1 MSQGVA
7 IFRRLTPAPPRTIS
21 SHAMRAVTRV
31 ALLTL
36 CAVPAPAPL
45 AGQGRWIPPQPPC
58 DLPAG
63 HFKVNGGMLYLKTA
77 AEKPSQKDQQL
88 GQARKVLTEAIVQDH
103 QDKNPAAWYYLGR
116 YYFETGDAAG
126 ADTALGR
133 ALALAPKCADDIE
146 GYRREL
152 WAKTVNAG
160 LAAWQEGKEDS
171 ARVLFHLGARLEP
184 ANPKAFAALA
194 GLYASKENDD
204 SALAY
209 YRRTAA
215 VAGSDT
221 AFARD
226 KKDALANAWRLL
238 VRRVQGHPAAQEVP
252 VLAARLDSIARKLPG
267 DSAVLA
273 KLVAASQ
280 SRRARKTTLAPADQ
294 KLFARDSTVRAQAV
308 ERARAV
314 RAATLQQLAA
324 DSTAL
329 ATTFAPAIAALQEYL
344 AAYPDAAD
352 AATWLATLYAQSSR
366 PEAAAAVFDSLA
378 AHARDLDP
386 GELFTTGQRLVGQG
400 FYRAGT
406 RALAVGLERNP
417 YRREALYLLG
427 VGYYQLRDSAHLLPV
442 AQRVLALDPLNRATL
457 KLVAAGWDLRGRRD
471 STAAYL
477 ARADSTLAVEILVSV
492 FVPDSSGASL
502 SALATNRKSAPSK
515 PFRLT
520 FEFLDA
526 RGQVVTTVTQDLPA
540 LPPGENKEFDLKA
553 SGKGIAGWRYRA
565 S

>member
-1 MSQGVA
+1 
-7 IFRRLTPAPPRTIS
+7 
-21 SHAMRAVTRV
+21 MRAVTRA

-36 CAVPAPAPL
+36 LATPL
-45 AGQGRWIPPQPPC
+45 AGQGRWVAPQPPC

-63 HFKVNGGMLYLKTA
+63 HFKVNGGLLYLKTA

-88 GQARKVLTEAIVQDH
+88 AQAKKVLTEAIVQDH

-126 ADTALGR
+126 ADTALAQAR
-133 ALALAPKCADDIE
+133 ALAPKCAEDIE

-152 WAKTVNAG
+152 WARTVNAG

-171 ARVLFHLGARLEP
+171 ARVLFYLGARLEP

-194 GLYASKENDD
+194 GLYASKDNDD

-209 YRRTAA
+209 YRKAA
-215 VAGSDT
+215 AAAGQDS
-221 AFARD
+221 AFAKD
-226 KKDALANAWRLL
+226 KKDALASAWRLL
-238 VRRVQGHPAAQEVP
+238 LQRVQGQPAAQEVP
-252 VLAARLDSIARKLPG
+252 VLAARLDSITRALPA

-280 SRRARKTTLAPADQ
+280 SRKARKTSLAPADQ
-294 KLFARDSTVRAQAV
+294 KLFTRDSTARAQAV
-308 ERARAV
+308 EQARAARGAV
-314 RAATLQQLAA
+314 LQQLAA
-324 DSTAL
+324 DSAAL
-329 ATTFAPAIAALQEYL
+329 ATAFAPAIAALQQYV
-344 AAYPDAAD
+344 AAYPDAVD
-352 AATWLATLYAQSSR
+352 AATWLATLYAQSAR
-366 PEAAAAVFDSLA
+366 QQAAAAVFDSLA
-378 AHARDLDP
+378 AHARDPDP
-386 GELFTTGQRLVGQG
+386 GDLFTTGQRLVGQG

-406 RALAVGLERNP
+406 RALAVGLARNP

-427 VGYYQLRDSAHLLPV
+427 VGYYQLRDSADLLPV
-442 AQRVLALDPLNRATL
+442 AQRVLALDPMNRAAL

-477 ARADSTLAVEILVSV
+477 ARADSSLAVEILVSV
-492 FVPDSSGASL
+492 FVPDSAGASL
-502 SALATNRKSAPSK
+502 TALATNLKSAPSK
-515 PFRLT
+515 PFRLNV
-520 FEFLDA
+520 EFLDA
-526 RGQVVTTVTQDLPA
+526 RGQVVTTVTQDVPP

-553 SGKGIAGWRYRA
+553 VGKGIAAWRYRA